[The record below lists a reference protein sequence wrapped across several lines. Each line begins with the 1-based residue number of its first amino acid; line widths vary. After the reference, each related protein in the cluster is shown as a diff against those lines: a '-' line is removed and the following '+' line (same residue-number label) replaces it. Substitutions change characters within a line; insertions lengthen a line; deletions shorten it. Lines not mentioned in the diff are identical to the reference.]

1 MLLDDQRA
9 VRNCSLPNPPE
20 IILKLPD
27 WLHAFMRII
36 LPGEVHLLF
45 IPIPAGD
52 MHNHTARI
60 AIIDIQWLNLV
71 FGSDWV

>member
-1 MLLDDQRA
+1 
-9 VRNCSLPNPPE
+9 
-20 IILKLPD
+20 
-27 WLHAFMRII
+27 MRII

-71 FGSDWV
+71 FGSDRVRHITPHCPGEGMYLEGLGGSGRL